1 MNILSFAEKKKQGEK
16 ITMVTCY
23 DYSSAVLLGKT
34 EIDCLLV
41 GDSVAMVVHGFD
53 STIHA
58 NMDMM
63 RLHTEAVARA
73 KTSQFMVTD
82 FPFLAHRM
90 GKAEVFL
97 AAKTLLQAGAHA
109 LKIEGADQETLG
121 IIQDLV
127 TAGVPVMGHIGLQ
140 PQSIL
145 SLGHYRVQGRE
156 ASQAKALLKS
166 AQALVEAGVFSMVIE
181 CVPAELA
188 AMISAQV
195 SVPCIGIG
203 AGVDTDGQ
211 VLVWHDVLGLNLE
224 KMPKFVKQYGVLG
237 DEVIKSLDAYHLE
250 VKAGVFPEDK
260 YSYAVKTKASS

>member
-1 MNILSFAEKKKQGEK
+1 MNILSFAEKKQQGEK

-23 DYSSAVLLGKT
+23 DYPSALLLGQT

-41 GDSVAMVVHGFD
+41 GDSLAMVVHGFD

-58 NMDMM
+58 NIEMM
-63 RLHTEAVARA
+63 RLHTEAVCRA
-73 KTSQFMVTD
+73 KTAQFVVTD

-90 GKAEVFL
+90 GKAAVFL

-109 LKIEGADQETLG
+109 LKIEGADAKTLDL
-121 IIQDLV
+121 IQDLV

-145 SLGHYRVQGRE
+145 SLGRYSVQGRE
-156 ASQAKALLKS
+156 ENAADALLKS

-181 CVPAELA
+181 CVPAQLA

-203 AGVDTDGQ
+203 AGVDVDGQ
-211 VLVWHDVLGLNLE
+211 VLVWHDFLGLNLQ
-224 KMPKFVKQYGVLG
+224 KMPKFVKQYAHLG
-237 DEVIKSLDAYHLE
+237 DEVIQALNAYHAE
-250 VKAGVFPEDK
+250 VKSGVFPEYK
-260 YSYAVKTKASS
+260 HAYGVNV